1 MLNSQK
7 IHMVPADLQGLILMS
22 VIVGD
27 GGGSAAAADPAAA
40 SPYQSSEAMI
50 AAAAQAEQAE
60 IETDLLA
67 AADRVKTAALSH
79 PPGSSGT
86 LQFASRGTIGAYSET
101 HHAIHFEPLAAG
113 YFLKRIAIRF
123 TGTSE
128 VVEVEI
134 SGTAERCPVYVQ
146 ETVLDLNTV
155 VQGKLYRKAL
165 VLCNRGKIAYKVEA
179 QVPPE
184 LSDFLEFSPHD
195 GFVQPD
201 VNLELGLKLRPGADL
216 LAACSSVAIATGGR
230 HSVTQV
236 GNFASSTCDVVCLP
250 LQVSVSKQSLP
261 VFFTLKFQVT
271 PGSLALGPPQGLT
284 FGPCYV
290 TERLVQ
296 RLQLTN
302 DSRLPQKFGFVH
314 LPPSLEVQPA
324 SGFGVL
330 LPMESR
336 AVDVIYKPNEVG
348 PPLDKNTPPLA
359 LTLRTSLGA
368 TYRVPCDGVGV
379 APPLDLSATVLQL
392 VPCALG
398 SFTTASCMV
407 SNPSRTRVTT
417 FHFVVP
423 CPELSRLHVS
433 PAVATLQPGETIRVE
448 VRFNAQAP
456 PPTRAE
462 LEEKVAAKRVAR
474 LAAVQEAAAVAAAAA
489 ADDESSVGTAASGAS
504 SKKGKNAAPA
514 GKKGD
519 KGGKK
524 GGAKPDPAAEAAA
537 EEAKAAAQARA
548 EEEAAAEEAKELA
561 VMCLDDL
568 AEHVGSITRSGSS
581 GSEGSSDEEPWSVH
595 AKFHIPCYARMVPV
609 EGIASSSGSAGD
621 SNLKQLQLGRATT
634 DMATTAAA
642 QSLAGTQ
649 ALNGDMVLD
658 NGEVINLQEYCQPQ
672 FLTVVSTVV
681 TQVLEGDATSLD
693 FGELAV
699 GQVKT
704 IMLRLTNHGE
714 APLNLASSGLN
725 GAGSFSIRNALREI
739 RGGGSYI
746 TAQVQFAPDAQ
757 GVRQEELL
765 LHDSQLGVS
774 LRVPLKGKG
783 VSPLLE
789 VLDPPEGIL
798 DCGHC
803 LEGDSISLA
812 VTLHNASHFA
822 LGFKLEPLDAPP
834 PNFNNRPPF
843 TLSPSEAT
851 VGPGEDL
858 SVKVT
863 FAPDLARAWPYHQD
877 LKVAVPSQQKEP
889 QLKLSGHCHARQL
902 YVASVGA
909 NSSDSANHALE
920 LREDPLLLAPSALH
934 RVLDPKASSA
944 LFGERPPEA
953 PCIKLTFPREAPK
966 NSSSSGEAQGGGGGP
981 SPLSVEVGCCVL
993 ERYLGSSSGGSYSV
1007 DFEASNK
1014 YFACSDPTGNVAPG
1028 ERKVSCH
1035 IRALR
1040 IKCLL
1045 YFDVLSVSRV
1055 MDNYQAVNCSCQ
1067 TSLIRVFPLAVLTC

>member
-1 MLNSQK
+1 VS
-7 IHMVPADLQGLILMS
+7 
-22 VIVGD
+22 IV
-27 GGGSAAAADPAAA
+27 ADPAAA
-40 SPYQSSEAMI
+40 LQSSPYQSPEAMA

-60 IETDLLA
+60 IETSLLEA
-67 AADRVKTAALSH
+67 VEKVKMAALSH

-86 LQFASRGTIGAYSET
+86 LQFASRGTVGAYAET
-101 HHAIHFEPLAAG
+101 HHAIHFEPLEAG
-113 YFLKRIAIRF
+113 YFLKRLAIRF

-128 VVEVEI
+128 IVEVEI
-134 SGTAERCPVYVQ
+134 SGTAELCPVYVRDP
-146 ETVLDLNTV
+146 VLDLNTV
-155 VQGKLYRKAL
+155 IEGKLYRKAL
-165 VLCNRGKIAYKVEA
+165 VLINRGKIAYKVEA
-179 QVPPE
+179 HVPPE
-184 LSDFLEFSPHD
+184 LRDFLEFSPHD
-195 GFVQPD
+195 GFVQPG
-201 VNLELGLKLRPGADL
+201 VNLELGIKLRPKPDL
-216 LAACSSVAIATGGR
+216 LAACSAVAIATGGR

-236 GNFASSTCDVVCLP
+236 GNFASQVCDMVCLP

-261 VFFTLKFQVT
+261 VFFTLQCQVT
-271 PGSLALGPPQGLT
+271 PGSLTLDPPQGLT

-296 RLQLTN
+296 RLRLTN

-336 AVDVIYKPNEVG
+336 AVDVIFKPSEVG
-348 PPLDKNTPPLA
+348 PPVDVNTPPLA

-368 TYRVPCDGVGV
+368 TYRVPCNGVGI

-392 VPCALG
+392 APCALG
-398 SFTTASCMV
+398 SFITASCMV
-407 SNPSRTRVTT
+407 ANPSRTRTIT
-417 FHFVVP
+417 FHFTVP

-462 LEEKVAAKRVAR
+462 LEEKVAAKRAAR
-474 LAAVQEAAAVAAAAA
+474 LAAAQEAAAAAVAAAA
-489 ADDESSVGTAASGAS
+489 ADDESSVGTAASAAS
-504 SKKGKNAAPA
+504 SKKGKKGAPA
-514 GKKGD
+514 AKKGD
-519 KGGKK
+519 KGNKK

-537 EEAKAAAQARA
+537 EEAKAAAQAQ
-548 EEEAAAEEAKELA
+548 EEAEAAAAEAKELS
-561 VMCLDDL
+561 VMCVDDL
-568 AEHVGSITRSGSS
+568 PEHVGIVTQSGS
-581 GSEGSSDEEPWSVH
+581 GGDGDDEPWSVH
-595 AKFHIPCYARMVPV
+595 AKFHIPCYARMTPV
-609 EGIASSSGSAGD
+609 EGSSGGD
-621 SNLKQLQLGRATT
+621 KGMKPLQLGSAT
-634 DMATTAAA
+634 ATGMVTTGAA
-642 QSLAGTQ
+642 QSFVGTQ
-649 ALNGDMVLD
+649 ALNGDMAMSGREG
-658 NGEVINLQEYCQPQ
+658 NGFILNECSQPQ

-704 IMLRLTNHGE
+704 IMLRLTNHGD
-714 APLNLASSGLN
+714 APLSLVASGLN
-725 GAGSFSIRNALREI
+725 GVGSFSIRNALRVI
-739 RGGGSYI
+739 RGGGGYI
-746 TAQVQFAPDAQ
+746 TAQVQFAPDVQ

-765 LHDSQLGVS
+765 LHDPQLGVS
-774 LRVPLKGKG
+774 LRVPVRGKG

-789 VLDPPEGIL
+789 VRDPPEGVL

-803 LEGDSISLA
+803 LEGDSISMA

-851 VGPGEDL
+851 VAPGEDL
-858 SVKVT
+858 SVKAT

-877 LKVAVPSQQKEP
+877 LKVAVPSQEKEP

-909 NSSDSANHALE
+909 NSSDAANHALE

-944 LFGERPPEA
+944 LFGERPPEL
-953 PCIKLTFPREAPK
+953 PCIKLTFPREVPSSS
-966 NSSSSGEAQGGGGGP
+966 SSSSGISDAEEGASP

-993 ERYLGSSSGGSYSV
+993 ERYLGSSSGGSYAV
-1007 DFEASNK
+1007 EFDASNK
-1014 YFACSDPTGNVAPG
+1014 YFACSDPAGNVAPG
-1028 ERKVSCH
+1028 ERKVSCRH
-1035 IRALR
+1035 
-1040 IKCLL
+1040 L
-1045 YFDVLSVSRV
+1045 YYL
-1055 MDNYQAVNCSCQ
+1055 
-1067 TSLIRVFPLAVLTC
+1067 